1 MKNLTLLLAL
11 IFLFGGLSYAG
22 THQTNSIKRHK
33 SGSYTIIGENRSN
46 TYDKYGKKKSST
58 VQDSFGNKTITKYDK
73 KIRKPNGSS
82 RTYDQKGKLIK
93 RTDVTNY

>member
-58 VQDSFGNKTITKYDK
+58 VQDSFGK
-73 KIRKPNGSS
+73 
-82 RTYDQKGKLIK
+82 
-93 RTDVTNY
+93 